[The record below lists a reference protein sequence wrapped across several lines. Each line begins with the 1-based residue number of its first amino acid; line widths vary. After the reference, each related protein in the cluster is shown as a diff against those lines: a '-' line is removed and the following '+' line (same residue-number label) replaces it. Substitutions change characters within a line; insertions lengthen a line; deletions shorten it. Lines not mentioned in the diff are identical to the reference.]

1 MRGKGR
7 GDGKGIDMTIDE
19 GAQIIVES
27 WLNVK
32 RQDIYHYITDET
44 KLREAEAF
52 VRAAENRGA
61 VTKVTVLDSKC
72 VQSAET
78 VEAMRESMS
87 FATVI
92 IGATNYS
99 FVTTDA
105 VDYALKQGARFLS
118 LPLSTNDGSSLLEN
132 DFLRMDPKRALRIG
146 RPVMKTLNAA
156 DTIHV
161 RTQRGTDVTFSK
173 KGRKAGIFTGRAARA
188 GAFASASFETYVP
201 IVENATNGCVVLDG
215 SLGYLGLV
223 KEPIELH
230 FRDGYLVS
238 IAETAEG
245 KRLNDYMASF
255 DDPEMYCA
263 AEFGIGLNECAQC
276 RGVAYIEDES
286 TMGTFHIGFGR
297 NVALGGQHS
306 AAGHFDIVMHKPSIE
321 ADGVVLMREGKWTH
335 AI

>member
-1 MRGKGR
+1 
-7 GDGKGIDMTIDE
+7 MTIDE
-19 GAQIIVES
+19 GAQIIVER

-32 RQDIYHYITDET
+32 RQDVYHYITDET

-61 VTKVTVLDSKC
+61 VTKVTVLDSRH
-72 VQSAET
+72 VQAAET

-99 FVTTDA
+99 FITTDA

-132 DFLRMDPKRALRIG
+132 DFMQMDPRRALRTG
-146 RPVMKTLNAA
+146 RPMVRMLNAA
-156 DTIHV
+156 DTIRV
-161 RTQRGTDVTFSK
+161 KTALGTDITFSK
-173 KGRKAGIFTGRAARA
+173 LGRRAGILTGRAARP

-201 IVENATNGCVVLDG
+201 IVENATDGRVVLDG

-223 KEPIELH
+223 KEPIELI
-230 FRDGYLVS
+230 FKDGYLKH
-238 IAETAEG
+238 IADTREG
-245 KRLNDYMASF
+245 KRLSDYMAGF
-255 DDPEMYCA
+255 GDREMYCA
-263 AEFGIGLNECAQC
+263 AEFGIGLNAYAKC

-286 TMGTFHIGFGR
+286 AMGTFHIGFGR
-297 NVALGGQHS
+297 NVALGGQHD
-306 AAGHFDIVMHKPSIE
+306 AAGHFDIVMHSPTIE
-321 ADGVVLMREGKWTH
+321 ADGALIMRDGQP
-335 AI
+335 IMNL